1 MKTTL
6 LLEQLTPELRTRAGG
21 KADALAEVSR
31 RGYPVPSSLLIPGN
45 VYRRYLQETEVGDQI
60 LMELGRKDF
69 LKMRWEE
76 IWDAALRIRHLF
88 LRIPLPHSL
97 ETALADALAAFF
109 GDQPLVFRSSAPG
122 EDGAAT
128 SFAGLHSSFVNI
140 RGIETQMLAVRKV
153 WASLWSDR
161 ALLYRKELGLDIAAS
176 TMAVL
181 VQELVVGEKSGV
193 IFSISPSD
201 PRRLAIEAVPGLNQG
216 LVEGS
221 VEPDFWELDRETC
234 RTITFRAA
242 ERHCQM
248 TPAGNGLQLVPLPAE
263 KGDQPV
269 LNTEEIRQLAQ
280 TALALE
286 KDLGQPQDIEWT
298 WSDDRL
304 TLLQA
309 RPVTTRTDNPD
320 DPRLWYLSLRRS
332 LENLEQLRDNIE
344 KNVIPGM
351 EAEARQLAEVDLQ
364 ALDDCK
370 LARQILLRRQ
380 ARQHWESTY
389 RSECIPM
396 AHGIRLFGEF
406 YNDALQPEDPFEF
419 VDLLKGAQLKA
430 VDRNCRLAAWAEHLR
445 RDATLRQAL
454 ASTPTAIP
462 KQSAVQLAALAE
474 ELGLEITLVCKLL
487 LEMAR
492 TSATGVS
499 RKNETLEKHYL
510 EGFAGD
516 ERRQAARILAIG
528 RASYRLRDD
537 DNISLDKIV
546 REVQRAEREGRRRL
560 EGKLSPSLEN
570 LLRDEKGASSPP
582 IRPGTIADHGPTADF
597 RARQLQ
603 GQPASPGLATAT
615 ARVIHAKEDLAE
627 FRAGEILVCDAIDPN
642 MTFVVP
648 LAGGIIERRG
658 GMLIHGAI
666 IAREYGIP
674 CVSGIAGA
682 ADIIAT
688 GDRITIDGYLG
699 LVFFPPT
706 AGKLFR
712 SEQSAPLRREL
723 DDAGE

>member
-1 MKTTL
+1 MKL
-6 LLEQLTPELRTRAGG
+6 SLPLEQLTPELRSRVGG
-21 KADALAEVSR
+21 KAFALAEVR
-31 RGYPVPSSLLIPGN
+31 QRGYPVPASLVIPGN
-45 VYRRYLQETEVGDQI
+45 VYRRYLQETEVGDRI

-69 LKMRWEE
+69 LQMRWEE
-76 IWDAALRIRHLF
+76 IWDAALRIRNLF
-88 LRIPLPHSL
+88 LRTPLPDSL
-97 ETALADALAAFF
+97 GTALAEEVAAFF

-128 SFAGLHSSFVNI
+128 SFAGLHSSYVNI
-140 RGIETQMLAVRKV
+140 RGSEKQMLAVRKV

-201 PRRLAIEAVPGLNQG
+201 PQRLAIEAVPGLNQG

-221 VEPDFWELDRETC
+221 VEPDFWELDRATLG
-234 RTITFRAA
+234 TITFRAA
-242 ERHCQM
+242 DRHSQM
-248 TPAGNGLQLVPLPAE
+248 TPAGDGIKLTSLPAE
-263 KGDQPV
+263 NGSQPV
-269 LNTEEIRQLAQ
+269 LNSEEIRQLAQ

-286 KDLGQPQDIEWT
+286 KDLGLPQDLEWT
-298 WSDDRL
+298 WSGDRL
-304 TLLQA
+304 ILLQA
-309 RPVTTRTDNPD
+309 RPVTTRTDNRD

-364 ALDDCK
+364 ALDDRN

-406 YNDALQPEDPFEF
+406 YNDAVQPEDPFEF
-419 VDLLKGAQLKA
+419 VDLLKGGELRA
-430 VDRNCRLAAWAEHLR
+430 VDRNHRLAAWAEDLR
-445 RDATLRQAL
+445 RDDTLRQAL
-454 ASTPTAIP
+454 ASAPAAIP
-462 KQSAVQLAALAE
+462 EQSAARLAALAE
-474 ELGLEITLVCKLL
+474 ELGLEIALVRKLL

-492 TSATGVS
+492 TPATAVS
-499 RKNETLEKHYL
+499 RKNGTLENRYL

-516 ERRQAARILAIG
+516 ERRQAARILALG

-546 REVQRAEREGRRRL
+546 RELQRAEREGRARL
-560 EGKLSPSLEN
+560 EEKRSAALEH
-570 LLRDEKGASSPP
+570 LLLEDNGTSSVST
-582 IRPGTIADHGPTADF
+582 RPGTAPGQDASADF

-603 GQPASPGLATAT
+603 GQPASPGLATAA
-615 ARVIHAKEDLAE
+615 ARVIHAREDLAE

-674 CVSGIAGA
+674 CVSGIAAA

-706 AGKLFR
+706 AGKLYR
-712 SEQSAPLRREL
+712 NEQSAPLRREL
-723 DDAGE
+723 DDAGQ